1 MESNIEEDIE
11 MKNFFRNNF
20 PKVSISIR
28 VVASKK
34 HVDT

>member
-11 MKNFFRNNF
+11 MKNFFRKKLL
-20 PKVSISIR
+20 KVSISIR

-34 HVDT
+34 YVET